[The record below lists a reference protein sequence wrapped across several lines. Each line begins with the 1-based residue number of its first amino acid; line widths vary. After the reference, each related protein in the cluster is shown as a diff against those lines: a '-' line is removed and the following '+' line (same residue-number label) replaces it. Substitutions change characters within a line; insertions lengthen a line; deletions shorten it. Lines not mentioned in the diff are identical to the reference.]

1 MIMNKIL
8 ITLCFLIVASVSLGQ
23 KISEK
28 RLKKEIDKITVFK
41 NSFVGIHLISL
52 KNRKVIARLNSD
64 NYMTPASNTK
74 LLTFLGAI
82 QTFNKF
88 PSLEYAI
95 ESDSIFHFRSTGYP
109 LLFHPFYNDEVL
121 EDFFKSKK
129 LLKYHLPLE
138 SAKPQGLGWSWDDYN
153 YYFASEI
160 NPFPIYGN
168 SIQAVY
174 NEKGIKI
181 KPNFEIIEANIES
194 NLTRDRFTN
203 TFKYNL
209 NNWKINDTLYRPFRT
224 SDSLFVKLLSKELG
238 INVEIGNNNDDKL
251 KWNQL
256 FTQNEKDLYKGLLQ
270 DSDNGIAE
278 SLLLM
283 ISKKQKNVFNTKTAI
298 EVFNERWKNWLP
310 DRLEWVDGSGVSRYN
325 MFTPRTIVAVLDKIY
340 ETLEWNEIKEIFPK
354 SGESGTLTAY
364 KDLKNVYAKTGTLR
378 HNHNLSGYL
387 ISDSGDKYIFSFMVN
402 HFTSSSGEIK
412 KGISEL
418 LNWIKKKLG

>member
-1 MIMNKIL
+1 MEKIV
-8 ITLCFLIVASVSLGQ
+8 ITLYFLLLASVSFGQ

-28 RLKKEIDKITVFK
+28 RLKKEINKITVFK
-41 NSFVGIHLISL
+41 NSFVGIHLISVE
-52 KNRKVIARLNSD
+52 KKKVIASINSN

-74 LLTFLGAI
+74 LLTFLGDI
-82 QTFNKF
+82 QIFNKL
-88 PSLEYAI
+88 PALEYAI
-95 ESDSIFHFRSTGYP
+95 ESDSIYHFRSTGYP
-109 LLFHPFYNDEVL
+109 LLFHQLYNDEVL
-121 EDFFKSKK
+121 GDFFKSKK

-138 SAKPQGLGWSWDDYN
+138 LTKPQGAGWSWDDYN
-153 YYFASEI
+153 YYYASEI
-160 NPFPIYGN
+160 STFPIYGN

-174 NEKGIKI
+174 NEKGVKI
-181 KPNFEIIEANIES
+181 KPDFEIREANIES
-194 NLTRDRFTN
+194 NLIRNRFIN
-203 TFKYNL
+203 TFEYNI

-224 SDSLFVKLLSKELG
+224 SDNLFVKLLSKELG
-238 INVEIGNNNDDKL
+238 VKVDIGYKNDKL
-251 KWNQL
+251 KWNQF
-256 FTQNEKDLYKGLLQ
+256 FTQNEKNLYKGLLQ